1 MSIGKLLSVT
11 LVSITLI
18 MVSAYSFLMEA
29 NLVTGLLFGSE
40 FRLNRAADT
49 WIESKTDVNSLETF
63 PQKNQNTEIL
73 IPPADGTPVL
83 YAYKESLP
91 NALQDQLPKT
101 LFDGQFTSVV
111 IDEVGLLNEG
121 YLLHLFRMLPDGDG
135 LHVVQRLVLADDEVE
150 RVQEFDALV
159 DKRFILA
166 GALFVLTTVFIVL
179 LFGHRVATATTRLL
193 RWCDSLSIESLPDA
207 PPKLP
212 FVEMRRIAAG
222 TLATVQRE
230 REAIEHRHRFLRF
243 ASHELRTPLAI
254 ASANTE
260 LLVRHGVDVAARD
273 ALVRLEEALKSMNT
287 TTDAL
292 LWLGRGET
300 PLPAPESIDLHRL
313 VSNVIERN
321 DALAVTNN
329 VRVEVVQAFNPHTFQ
344 PRVLLE
350 ILCSNL
356 ISNAIRHTRDGQV
369 EIRLSRDTIEIE
381 NRGDLLGD
389 EVGGNGHGLGLQLVA
404 WVVERTDWRWEDV
417 GDAMFHRDVVH
428 LTSIKS
434 LRQ

>member
-18 MVSAYSFLMEA
+18 MVSAYSWLMEA

-40 FRLNRAADT
+40 FRLNRAADS
-49 WIESKTDVNSLETF
+49 WIESKADINSLEPL
-63 PQKNQNTEIL
+63 PQNIHDIEIL
-73 IPPADGTPVL
+73 IPPTDGTPVL

-91 NALQDQLPKT
+91 KALQDQLPET
-101 LFDGQFTSVV
+101 LLDGQFTGIV

-121 YLLHLFRMLPDGDG
+121 YLLHLFRTLPDGDG
-135 LHVVQRLVLADDEVE
+135 LHVVQRLVLADHEVE
-150 RVQEFDALV
+150 RVQELDSLV
-159 DKRFILA
+159 DKRIILA

-179 LFGHRVATATTRLL
+179 LFGRRVAKATTKLL
-193 RWCDSLSIESLPDA
+193 RWCESLSIESLPDA

-260 LLVRHGVDVAARD
+260 LLARHGVDVAAKD
-273 ALVRLEEALKSMNT
+273 AFARLEEALKGMNT
-287 TTDAL
+287 LTDAL

-300 PLPAPESIDLHRL
+300 PLPAPEPVDLLRL
-313 VSNVIERN
+313 VSNIIQRN
-321 DALAVTNN
+321 HALAVTNN
-329 VRVEVVQAFNPHTFQ
+329 VRVKVVEAVNPQTVQ

-356 ISNAIRHTRDGQV
+356 IGNAIRHTRDGQV
-369 EIRLSRDTIEIE
+369 EIRLSRDTIEVE

-389 EVGGNGHGLGLQLVA
+389 EVASSGHGLGLQLVA
-404 WVVERTDWRWEDV
+404 WVVERADWRWEYV
-417 GDAMFHRDVVH
+417 GDEMFHRDLVQ
-428 LTSIKS
+428 LA
-434 LRQ
+434 

>member
-18 MVSAYSFLMEA
+18 MICAYSWLMQA

-40 FRLNRAADT
+40 FRLNRAADS
-49 WIESKTDVNSLETF
+49 WIESEADLVSL
-63 PQKNQNTEIL
+63 KIL
-73 IPPADGTPVL
+73 PEKDRGNELPGLPADGTPVL
-83 YAYKESLP
+83 YADKKWLP
-91 NALQDQLPKT
+91 DALQNHLPDT
-101 LFDGQFTSVV
+101 LSDGQFTTIVT
-111 IDEVGLLNEG
+111 DELGLLNDG
-121 YLLHLFRMLPDGDG
+121 YLLHLFRTLPDGEG
-135 LHVVQRLVLADDEVE
+135 LHVVQRLMLADHEVQ
-150 RVQEFDALV
+150 RVINFDDLV
-159 DKRFILA
+159 DKRYILA
-166 GALFVLTTVFIVL
+166 GVLFVLTTAFIVL
-179 LFGHRVATATTRLL
+179 LFGRHVAKATTKLL
-193 RWCDSLSIESLPDA
+193 RWCEKLSIDSLPDV

-260 LLVRHGVDVAARD
+260 LLARHGVDEAAED
-273 ALVRLEEALKSMNT
+273 ALARLEEALKSMNT
-287 TTDAL
+287 LTDAL

-300 PLPAPESIDLHRL
+300 PLPAPEPVDLLRI
-313 VSNVIERN
+313 VGNIIERN
-321 DALAVTNN
+321 HALAMTNN
-329 VRVEVVQAFNPHTFQ
+329 VRVEVVEAINPHTVQ

-356 ISNAIRHTRDGQV
+356 ISNAIRHTLDGQV

-381 NRGDLLGD
+381 NRGDQIGD
-389 EVGGNGHGLGLQLVA
+389 EVGGSGHGLGLQLVA
-404 WVVERTDWRWEDV
+404 WVVDRADWRWEDF
-417 GDAMFHRDVVH
+417 GDEMFHRDLVH
-428 LTSIKS
+428 LTSRRT
-434 LRQ
+434 LRE